1 MPLDRWRAVMVRR
14 SLLGTFSFEQSAF
27 VSSAK
32 EYPLRILGLLYA
44 MVAAELNEDQEASA
58 LLASELELRE
68 REHFPEAAVAIA
80 AAALHR
86 SGGWPLPDHVR
97 SSIPVGMLTVIE
109 SLLQG
114 DRPTEV
120 RLEPD
125 EDPVTAAVRTV
136 AACWSWY
143 VDGDTV
149 AARELARQH
158 CVRMSLFRLENGL
171 DG

>member
-1 MPLDRWRAVMVRR
+1 LLDE
-14 SLLGTFSFEQSAF
+14 LLVEQCIF

-44 MVAAELNEDQEASA
+44 MVAAELNEDDEATA

-68 REHFPEAAVAIA
+68 RDHFPEAAVAIA

-86 SGGWPLPDHVR
+86 SGTWPLPDHVR
-97 SSIPVGMLTVIE
+97 SSIPHGMLAVIE
-109 SLLQG
+109 GLLRG
-114 DRPTEV
+114 EHPVEV
-120 RLEPD
+120 RLEPN
-125 EDPVTAAVRTV
+125 EDPVSSAVRTV

-143 VDGDTV
+143 VDGDSD

-158 CVRMSLFRLENGL
+158 CVRMSLFRLEHGL
-171 DG
+171 DS